1 MDECLLDLFQPMM
14 PYSIRIL
21 SPSVCV
27 CIYIY
32 THIQLPNLYH
42 FLPRVQ
48 KILLRT
54 KGNQPT
60 PTLSLITHIFSSS
73 ARPLWRLQESNREKR
88 TDKQTFSRTPA
99 DILRQPPPSSQDI
112 AQRGT
117 WLQAFIQQ
125 KLPPISRAVHAY
137 WKRWS
142 EKLLEPLLER
152 SQSQPSRRK
161 EKSSHATA

>member
-1 MDECLLDLFQPMM
+1 MC
-14 PYSIRIL
+14 
-21 SPSVCV
+21 VCV
-27 CIYIY
+27 YIYIY

-60 PTLSLITHIFSSS
+60 PTLFLITHIFSSS
-73 ARPLWRLQESNREKR
+73 PRPLWRHQESNREKKTHR
-88 TDKQTFSRTPA
+88 QTFSRTPV

-112 AQRGT
+112 AQGGT
-117 WLQAFIQQ
+117 WLQASIQP
-125 KLPPISRAVHAY
+125 KLPPISRAVHVHR
-137 WKRWS
+137 KRLS
-142 EKLLEPLLER
+142 EKLLEPFLER

-161 EKSSHATA
+161 EKSSQVTA